1 MYTLIGPIV
10 IDRTN
15 TIPNFVIEQIQ
26 YLILFRGSRRTTPW
40 YYALYEAIVMTMLE
54 PVT

>member
-26 YLILFRGSRRTTPW
+26 YLICLEALEEQHRG
-40 YYALYEAIVMTMLE
+40 TMHCMRQLL
-54 PVT
+54 